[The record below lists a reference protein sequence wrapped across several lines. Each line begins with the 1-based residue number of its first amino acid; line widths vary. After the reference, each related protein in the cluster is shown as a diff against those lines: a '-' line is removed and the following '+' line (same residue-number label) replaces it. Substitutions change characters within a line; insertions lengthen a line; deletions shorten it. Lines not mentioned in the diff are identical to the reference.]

1 MAHPR
6 AVAEVVKRP
15 LKAGIQFMTTQPTTR
30 ITTQADNLAA
40 IAERVLTP
48 LGLEVLEVQLQNPGR
63 HPTLLVRID
72 RLDEQPV
79 SVVDVESASRTLGAE
94 LDTLDPIKDEYR
106 LEVESPGAKRP
117 LTRARHFERML
128 GLQARVRGEGQA
140 FTAPIKAV
148 SGDQVTFE
156 VLGQDVTLTAGQIQA
171 NLAEFPPEHR

>member
-1 MAHPR
+1 
-6 AVAEVVKRP
+6 
-15 LKAGIQFMTTQPTTR
+15 MTRSKTST
-30 ITTQADNLAA
+30 AW
-40 IAERVLTP
+40 
-48 LGLEVLEVQLQNPGR
+48 
-63 HPTLLVRID
+63 
-72 RLDEQPV
+72 
-79 SVVDVESASRTLGAE
+79 
-94 LDTLDPIKDEYR
+94 KF
-106 LEVESPGAKRP
+106 ESPGAKRP